1 METIHTDIEIEA
13 TPEQVW
19 AVLSD
24 FSSYPEWNPYITS
37 IKGAPQP
44 GTKLEVI
51 LQAKGKKPQ
60 TFKPEVT
67 QAEPGRVFEWLGHL
81 GFKGIFDGRH
91 HFQLEAT
98 DNGTHFV
105 QREEFS
111 GVLVWPILKMVGE
124 ATEGGFHAMNLAIKE
139 RAEAS

>member
-1 METIHTDIEIEA
+1 MQTIHTDVEIEA
-13 TPEQVW
+13 SPEQVW

-24 FSSYPEWNPYITS
+24 FESYPEWNPFITS
-37 IKGAPQP
+37 IKGAPQT

-67 QAEPGRVFEWLGHL
+67 QAEPNRVFEWLGHL
-81 GFKGIFDGRH
+81 GIKGIFDGRH